1 LKKPVLSLQE
11 VLELYLAE
19 HEYENSSKATIQY
32 YIWNIGRFIRFLI
45 DEQHIENPKVTD
57 FKAENIIKFIMR
69 LKNSKKWENR
79 QDIRPERRK
88 ATIGSQSIRTY
99 ARAFRS
105 FGNWLYKEH
114 YIKENI
120 LDLIKLPKA
129 HKKDIEILT
138 ASEIELVFNT
148 FDRKSELGLR
158 NAIIFALSVD
168 LGIRQGGIAN
178 LTIKDADFTAK
189 TLRVRLKG
197 GDTTLLPLGKTVLYM
212 IKEYKIK
219 YRSCAGDDEPLLLN
233 KFGDPLTENA
243 IKKMFT
249 ALKEKTGIERIS
261 CHLGRHTFA
270 TNYRRD
276 GHTEHEVQLAL
287 AQRSDVAAKEYVHL
301 AERITLIEKGADSY
315 LDKMNSDNQKKGRWQ
330 GSPIALE

>member
-1 LKKPVLSLQE
+1 MKKPVLSLQE

-57 FKAENIIKFIMR
+57 FKAENIIKFLMR

-79 QDIRPERRK
+79 QDIKPEKRK
-88 ATIGSQSIRTY
+88 EKIGSQSIKTY
-99 ARAFRS
+99 ARALRA
-105 FGNWLYKEH
+105 FGNWLYTEG

-129 HKKDIEILT
+129 HEKDKEILT
-138 ASEIELVFNT
+138 DLEIKLVFDS
-148 FDRKSELGLR
+148 FDRKTELGLR
-158 NAIIFALSVD
+158 NAIIFALTIDS
-168 LGIRQGGIAN
+168 GIREGGIAN

-189 TLRVRLKG
+189 TLKVRLKG

-233 KFGDPLTENA
+233 KYGDPISENA

-249 ALKEKTGIERIS
+249 ALKVKTDIKRIN

-270 TNYRRD
+270 TNYRRA

-287 AQRSDVAAKEYVHL
+287 AQKSGAAAKKYVHL
-301 AERITLIEKGADSY
+301 AERITLIETGADSY
-315 LDKMNSDNQKKGRWQ
+315 IDKMNSDNQKKGRWQ
-330 GSPIALE
+330 GSQIALK

>member
-1 LKKPVLSLQE
+1 LKKPVLSLQG

-45 DEQHIENPKVTD
+45 DEQHIENPIVTD
-57 FKAENIIKFIMR
+57 FKAEYIIKYLMW

-79 QDIRPERRK
+79 QDIKPEKRK
-88 ATIGSQSIRTY
+88 GKIGSQSIKTY
-99 ARAFRS
+99 ARELRS
-105 FGNWLYKEH
+105 FGNWLYTEH

-129 HKKDIEILT
+129 QKNDKEILT
-138 ASEIELVFNT
+138 VTEIESVFDS

-158 NAIIFALSVD
+158 DAIIFALSVD
-168 LGIRQGGIAN
+168 SGIREGGIAN
-178 LTIKDADFTAK
+178 LTISDVDFTAK
-189 TLRVRLKG
+189 TLKVRLKG

-219 YRSCAGDDEPLLLN
+219 YRSCAGDDEQLLLN
-233 KFGDPLTENA
+233 KYGDPISENA

-249 ALKEKTGIERIS
+249 ALKVKTGIKRIN

-270 TNYRRD
+270 TNYRRAS
-276 GHTEHEVQLAL
+276 HTEHEVQLAL
-287 AQRSDVAAKEYVHL
+287 AQRSGAAAKEYVHL
-301 AERITLIEKGADSY
+301 AERITLIEKGAHSY
-315 LDKMNSDNQKKGRWQ
+315 LDKMNSNNKKKDVGREVR
-330 GSPIALE
+330 LR